1 MPNYE
6 LLESVYGDDV
16 PSYIIA
22 NSKTS
27 LTINVNDWQG
37 KQEVKINIKDL
48 IKYYVEQAP
57 NISSGLRCIAGLY
70 GDWRNI
76 DELAKEALAYF
87 KANNIDELKREA
99 KRQGLEPKF

>member
-6 LLESVYGDDV
+6 LLEKVYGSDV
-16 PSYIIA
+16 PSYITA

-27 LTINVNDWQG
+27 LTININDWQG
-37 KQEVKINIKDL
+37 KQEAKITIKAV
-48 IKYYVEQAP
+48 IEYYKTQAP
-57 NISSGLRCIAGLY
+57 NISSGLRCIAGVC

-76 DELAKEALAYF
+76 DALAREALAYF
-87 KANNIDELKREA
+87 KANNINELKREA